1 MKWNKN
7 KTTSDLV
14 QNMMIPKWSFMY
26 LFEQRHNNQEALYKV
41 LDRVLQ
47 EHETYSRRNE
57 VS

>member
-14 QNMMIPKWSFMY
+14 QNMMISKWSFMY
-26 LFEQRHNNQEALYKV
+26 LFEQRHNNQETLYKV